1 MRSMTNRLPLVAGA
15 AAALLALSLPMA
27 ALAQDTAMVRVL
39 HGSPDAPAV
48 DVYADGAAVLENV
61 PFGAISDYMEV
72 PAGEHR
78 FQVVPTGA
86 SLEEGPVVID
96 ATLTLEPA
104 TMTTVA
110 ATNALASIEA
120 QVIADAP
127 APTADA
133 TQVRVVHLSADS
145 PAVDVAL
152 DGGDV
157 VVAGA
162 AYPAASDYLSLPAG
176 EYDLEI
182 RPAGTTDV
190 AFDIDPLAL
199 EAGNAYSAF
208 AIGSL
213 ADGTFTVVPAV
224 DATASADAM
233 ASPEASPAG

>member
-1 MRSMTNRLPLVAGA
+1 MRPTMKKLPLAA
-15 AAALLALSLPMA
+15 TAAALLAMSLPGA
-27 ALAQDTAMVRVL
+27 VAGQDAAMVRVL
-39 HGSPDAPAV
+39 HGSHDAPAV
-48 DVYADGAAVLENV
+48 DVYADGAAVLEAV
-61 PFGAISDYMEV
+61 PFGAISDYLEV

-96 ATLTLEPA
+96 ATIPLEA
-104 TMTTVA
+104 GTRTTVA

-120 QVIADAP
+120 QVLTDAPMPDVADA
-127 APTADA
+127 
-133 TQVRVVHLSADS
+133 QVRVVHFSADS
-145 PAVDVAL
+145 PAVDVAV

-157 VVAGA
+157 VVGGAG
-162 AYPAASDYLSLPAG
+162 YPGASDYLALAPG

-190 AFDIDPLAL
+190 AFDIDPLTL
-199 EAGNAYSAF
+199 DGGYAYSAF

-224 DATASADAM
+224 DLAPPMDDM
-233 ASPEASPAG
+233 AEPEASPAA

>member
-1 MRSMTNRLPLVAGA
+1 MRSITNRLPLAAATGA
-15 AAALLALSLPMA
+15 AMLALALPTA
-27 ALAQDTAMVRVL
+27 ALAQDAASVRVL

-61 PFGAISDYMEV
+61 PFGVISDYLEV

-96 ATLTLEPA
+96 ATVTLEPA

-127 APTADA
+127 APTADG

-157 VVAGA
+157 VVPGA

-182 RPAGTTDV
+182 RPAGTSDV
-190 AFDIDPLAL
+190 AFDIDPLTL
-199 EAGNAYSAF
+199 DAGTAYSAF

-213 ADGTFTVVPAV
+213 ADATFTVLPAV
-224 DATASADAM
+224 DAMADTM
-233 ASPEASPAG
+233 AAPEASPAS